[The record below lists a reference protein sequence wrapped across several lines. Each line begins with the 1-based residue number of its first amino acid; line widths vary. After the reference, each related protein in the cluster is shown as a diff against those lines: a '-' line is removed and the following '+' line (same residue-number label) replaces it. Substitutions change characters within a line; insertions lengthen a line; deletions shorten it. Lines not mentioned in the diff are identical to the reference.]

1 MNDKQQ
7 NHTTIPCK
15 SITIVE
21 GEKSKLFLIKNVM
34 KKFMVTEENDK
45 YDKYIY
51 KATGNNKII
60 LEQSLSK

>member
-1 MNDKQQ
+1 
-7 NHTTIPCK
+7 
-15 SITIVE
+15 
-21 GEKSKLFLIKNVM
+21 M

-51 KATGNNKII
+51 KATGNNKIT